1 MPELLL
7 ELKFLLF
14 SFSFVLIG
22 YEAKVQIPSVGK
34 KPTGRIFL
42 NFLEGDKINS
52 KLTCGLLIES
62 DFIARVHAR
71 GDDVLNESINGGK

>member
-1 MPELLL
+1 M
-7 ELKFLLF
+7 F
-14 SFSFVLIG
+14 SFEFVLIG

-34 KPTGRIFL
+34 KPTGRFFL

-52 KLTCGLLIES
+52 KITCGLPIES
-62 DFIARVHAR
+62 NFIARVHAR

>member
-1 MPELLL
+1 M
-7 ELKFLLF
+7 F
-14 SFSFVLIG
+14 SFEFVLIG

-42 NFLEGDKINS
+42 NFLEGDKVNS
-52 KLTCGLLIES
+52 KFTSWLLIES
-62 DFIARVHAR
+62 YFIARVHAR